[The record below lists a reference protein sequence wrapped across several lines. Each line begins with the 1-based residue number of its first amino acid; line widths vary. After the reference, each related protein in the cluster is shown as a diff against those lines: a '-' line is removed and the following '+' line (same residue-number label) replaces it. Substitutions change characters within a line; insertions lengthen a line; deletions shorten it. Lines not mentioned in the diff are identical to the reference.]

1 MIRPMCKSDLGAD
14 ASADVF
20 GFGGA
25 PEPAA
30 MQNLMVMMT
39 APWLAFWALNHEL
52 AEETLRNA
60 FGG

>member
-1 MIRPMCKSDLGAD
+1 
-14 ASADVF
+14 
-20 GFGGA
+20 
-25 PEPAA
+25 

-52 AEETLRNA
+52 AEEALRNA